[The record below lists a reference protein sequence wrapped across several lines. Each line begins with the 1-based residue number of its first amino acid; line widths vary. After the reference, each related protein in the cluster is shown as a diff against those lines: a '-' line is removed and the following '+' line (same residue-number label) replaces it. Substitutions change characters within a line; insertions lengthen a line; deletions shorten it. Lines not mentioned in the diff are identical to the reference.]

1 MMILEGLRVLE
12 LGRVP
17 PAELPG
23 MMLADLGA
31 DVLKIDS
38 LREQAPTDDERR
50 FEAHSHTN
58 RNKRSIALNLKAA
71 EGADVLL
78 RLARDADVII
88 EGFRPGVMA
97 RLGVDYARVASINP
111 RIVYCSMSGFG
122 QDGPYRNR
130 PAHDLNFLA
139 LSGAL
144 SLWGAGDAPPDIPLN
159 LVADYGGAGM
169 HAALAIVL
177 ALLGR
182 ERGGQG
188 QYIDISY
195 LDTTIA
201 LLAVTPNLRRV
212 FSQQQVPSDREGV
225 FCGGYPYYSLYRTAD
240 ARWLSVACSE
250 PPLWSNFCDAI
261 GLPQLAR
268 FARCAEHYQR
278 EPNAEEAAARQ
289 AVQQVIGAQTCRHWE
304 ALFADRNACVAAVR
318 TIDEMLVDPQVAH
331 RGLVDAVD
339 HPQHGRIAQFASPLR
354 LSRTPPRLRSAAP
367 EIGEHTQ
374 QVLTSLGFDA
384 AAMSALRE
392 RGVIH

>member
-1 MMILEGLRVLE
+1 MSVDATRSYPIR
-12 LGRVP
+12 
-17 PAELPG
+17 
-23 MMLADLGA
+23 LGA
-31 DVLKIDS
+31 S
-38 LREQAPTDDERR
+38 LEQAWRR
-50 FEAHSHTN
+50 LTRTPSHARRAEAARRASRRALAVTALTAVL
-58 RNKRSIALNLKAA
+58 IAILMFTL
-71 EGADVLL
+71 
-78 RLARDADVII
+78 DAWVIQLM
-88 EGFRPGVMA
+88 P
-97 RLGVDYARVASINP
+97 P
-111 RIVYCSMSGFG
+111 RGT
-122 QDGPYRNR
+122 
-130 PAHDLNFLA
+130 
-139 LSGAL
+139 
-144 SLWGAGDAPPDIPLN
+144 
-159 LVADYGGAGM
+159 
-169 HAALAIVL
+169 AALWPVRLVSDFGKSSYVLWALIIVL

-201 LLAVTPNLRRV
+201 LLAATPNLRRV